1 MLRRKEIPQMEL
13 SRRDLLNSG
22 VAAVGAAMV
31 SSGVGQAQAPRA
43 PGERARPANEPFGYC
58 LNTSTIRGNNLDFAG
73 VIGAA
78 SRAGFHAIEPWISE
92 IDAYTSRGGTLK
104 DLGKRIADAGL
115 TVEDAIA
122 FNSLLDDDDAR
133 RAASMEKLKADMD
146 KVAQIGGK
154 RIAVPPGNSRAVV
167 SLDNAAK
174 YYREALEAGEKI
186 GVQPLLELWGT
197 HPVLGPLSHGIYA
210 TVAAGRPDA
219 SLLLDVFHLYKSG
232 TPFTALKQINGA
244 SLHVIHLND
253 YPQAA
258 ESSSLTDGH
267 RIYPGDGVAP
277 LPQILRDLR
286 DNGFRGYFSL
296 ELFNRDYW
304 TRSADENLKTAMEK
318 IRATVRAAM
327 ERISA

>member
-1 MLRRKEIPQMEL
+1 MEL
-13 SRRDLLNSG
+13 SRREVVRSA

-31 SSGVGQAQAPRA
+31 SSNPSEAQAPRPTA
-43 PGERARPANEPFGYC
+43 ARPRPANEPFGYC
-58 LNTSTIRGNNLDFAG
+58 LNTSTIRGNNLDIVA
-73 VIGAA
+73 VVNAA
-78 SRAGFHAIEPWISE
+78 SKAGFHAIEPWIME
-92 IDAYTSRGGTLK
+92 IDRYTSDGGALK

-122 FNSLLDDDDAR
+122 FNSFLDDDDAR
-133 RAASMEKLKADMD
+133 RAASMEKLKVDMD

-154 RIAVPPGNSRAVV
+154 RIAAPPGNNRAAV

-174 YYREALEAGEKI
+174 YYREALEMGEKM

-197 HPVLGPLSHGIYA
+197 HPVLGPLSHGIYV
-210 TVAAGRPDA
+210 TVAAGRADA

-244 SLHVIHLND
+244 SLHVMHLND

-258 ESSSLTDGH
+258 DSSTLNDSN

-277 LPQILRDLR
+277 LPQILRDMR
-286 DNGFRGYFSL
+286 DNGFRGYLSL

-304 TRSADENLKTAMEK
+304 ARSADENLKTAMEK
-318 IRATVRAAM
+318 IRATVRSAM
-327 ERISA
+327 A

>member
-1 MLRRKEIPQMEL
+1 MEL
-13 SRRDLLNSG
+13 SRRDVLGGG
-22 VAAVGAAMV
+22 VAAFAAAVV
-31 SSGVGQAQAPRA
+31 SPAAGEAQAPRA
-43 PGERARPANEPFGYC
+43 AGARPRPANEPFGYC

-73 VIGAA
+73 VINAA
-78 SRAGFHAIEPWISE
+78 AKAGFQAIEPWIRE
-92 IDAYTSRGGTLK
+92 IDDYTSKGGTLE
-104 DLGKRIADAGL
+104 DLRKRIADAGL

-122 FNSLLDDDDAR
+122 FNAFLDDDEGR

-146 KVAQIGGK
+146 KVARIGGT
-154 RIAVPPGNSRAVV
+154 RIAAPPGNNRSPV
-167 SLDNAAK
+167 SLDNAAT
-174 YYREALEAGEKI
+174 YYRAALELGETM

-197 HPVLGPLSHGIYA
+197 HPVLGPLSHGIYV

-258 ESSSLTDGH
+258 DSSTLNDGH
-267 RIYPGDGVAP
+267 RIYPGDGAAP
-277 LPQILRDLR
+277 LRQVLRDLR
-286 DNGFRGYFSL
+286 DNGFRGYLSL

-304 TRSADENLKTAMEK
+304 ARSADENLKTAMEK
-318 IRATVRAAM
+318 IRAAVRSAM
-327 ERISA
+327 A

>member
-1 MLRRKEIPQMEL
+1 MEL
-13 SRRDLLNSG
+13 SRRNVLG
-22 VAAVGAAMV
+22 GAVAAFGAALM
-31 SSGVGQAQAPRA
+31 SSERGAAQTSRPANTA
-43 PGERARPANEPFGYC
+43 TRPANEPFGYC
-58 LNTSTIRGNNLDFAG
+58 LNTSTIRGNNLDIVG
-73 VIGAA
+73 VVNAA
-78 SRAGFHAIEPWISE
+78 SKAGFHAIEPWIRE
-92 IDAYTSRGGTLK
+92 IDDYTSKGGTLK

-122 FNSLLDDDDAR
+122 FNSFLDDDDGK
-133 RAASMEKLKADMD
+133 RAASMEKLKVDMD

-154 RIAVPPGNSRAVV
+154 RIAAPPGNNRAAV

-174 YYREALEAGEKI
+174 YYREALEMGEKA

-210 TVAAGRPDA
+210 TVAAGRADA

-253 YPQAA
+253 YPQATD
-258 ESSSLTDGH
+258 SSTLNDSN

-277 LPQILRDLR
+277 LREILRDLR
-286 DNGFRGYFSL
+286 DNGFRGYLSL

-304 TRSADENLKTAMEK
+304 AKSADENLKTAMEK
-318 IRATVRAAM
+318 IRSTVRSAM
-327 ERISA
+327 A